1 MNDVIKSARLLAAVV
16 FMILSSGCSLNSFL
30 LKESCGMEFTLQ
42 EKYEVSSAHKYKNPA
57 KKEILLGM
65 SRNQVIEAW
74 GKANSYVDFEK
85 QEWAYSERKF
95 NDSQYVRYLIFFKDD
110 RLIKI
115 EELLMQKEYQCHVID
130 L

>member
-1 MNDVIKSARLLAAVV
+1 
-16 FMILSSGCSLNSFL
+16 
-30 LKESCGMEFTLQ
+30 MELTLQ
-42 EKYEVSSAHKYKNPA
+42 EKHEVSSAHKYKNPA
-57 KKEILLGM
+57 KKEIFLGM
-65 SRNQVIEAW
+65 SKSQVVEAW

-85 QEWAYSERKF
+85 QTWVYSERKF
-95 NDSQYVRYLIFFKDD
+95 NDSQYVRYLIVFKDD